1 MLTGYHNVNVG
12 RNLNVHLCLFTWQY
26 VFGYSYIRPHKCG

>member
-1 MLTGYHNVNVG
+1 MNVG

-26 VFGYSYIRPHKCG
+26 IFGYSYSCRALEPTAG